1 MLSELKQ
8 RLRITWTEDDA
19 VLNEMLEGSKAY
31 LEELTGTSFDYAT
44 DYRAKELVL
53 ERCRYVFHNA
63 GDEFEKNYKSELQ
76 RLILTVALEKEGAN
90 NETTTSG

>member
-8 RLRITWTEDDA
+8 KLRITWTEDDPD
-19 VLNEMLEGSKAY
+19 LNEMIEGSKAY

-44 DYRAKELVL
+44 DHRAKELVL

-63 GDEFEKNYKSELQ
+63 GDEFEKNYKRELQ
-76 RLILTVALEKEGAN
+76 RFILTIALEKERLA